1 MSAIENLRL
10 AANPNTPENTA
21 LIQRLGMH
29 LMQRNNN
36 TLYKDNDVDK
46 EIIFQHLYKK
56 IEDVKNTP
64 DQIYRTG
71 KNLIYYSIFLSDEY
85 LQMLEWSLNSISH
98 NTKTMNFDV
107 LFITDEKF
115 KQELL
120 KKPILQKFNCYFHI
134 VDTPVDGIEA
144 SFKKL
149 CIYDYNRINEYEKV
163 LFLDTDI
170 MCVKDLNEI
179 FNYDLTP
186 EKINTKSN
194 LGISSMLS
202 YTSAT
207 HGLMYLT
214 HKDAKFIDDNTSVV
228 PFNAGQFL
236 FLNSYRMKLHFEN
249 VRWLKNVWPGIYF
262 FEQSFMNHYF
272 VFNYLTDQTFL
283 YKLVSII
290 FSATTP
296 QDSDPTLKNQTTKKT
311 RTLVVTGAMNTKYP
325 PIEPIQSPFK
335 LSKVNNKY
343 LDYSKKHTDDTLL
356 LHFAGHTLNG
366 PQKLDYISTYAIT
379 HELAIF

>member
-1 MSAIENLRL
+1 MSAIENLK
-10 AANPNTPENTA
+10 AAADPNTDENTG
-21 LIQRLGMH
+21 LMQRLGMH
-29 LMQRNNN
+29 LMRQNEN

-85 LQMLEWSLNSISH
+85 LQMLEWSLNSISYT
-98 NTKTMNFDV
+98 TKTMNFDV

-149 CIYDYNRINEYEKV
+149 CIYDYHRINEYEQI

-170 MCVKDLNEI
+170 MCAKSLNEI
-179 FNYDLTP
+179 FSHDLTP
-186 EKINTKSN
+186 EKMRIVSPRPATNRESY
-194 LGISSMLS
+194 ILS
-202 YTSAT
+202 YTSVF

-214 HKDAKFIDDNTSVV
+214 YKDAKFIDDNTEIL

-236 FLNSYRMKLHFEN
+236 FLNSRRMQLHFQN
-249 VRWLKNVWPGIYF
+249 VLWLRDVWPGIYF

-272 VFNYLTDQTFL
+272 VFNGLTDRTTL
-283 YKLVSII
+283 ESSVAII
-290 FSATTP
+290 YIS
-296 QDSDPTLKNQTTKKT
+296 NKKT
-311 RTLVVTGAMNTKYP
+311 DAVKKKKGLVVTGATNSKF
-325 PIEPIQSPFK
+325 SPTDETT
-335 LSKVNNKY
+335 VDYNKQHA
-343 LDYSKKHTDDTLL
+343 DTTLL
-356 LHFAGHTLNG
+356 LHFAGHALDG
-366 PQKLDYISTYAIT
+366 VKKLKHIQSYTTT
-379 HELAIF
+379 HQLFIY

>member
-1 MSAIENLRL
+1 MSAIENLK
-10 AANPNTPENTA
+10 AAADPNTDENTG
-21 LIQRLGMH
+21 LMQRLGMH

-85 LQMLEWSLNSISH
+85 LQMLEWSLNSISYT
-98 NTKTMNFDV
+98 TKTMNFDV

-134 VDTPVDGIEA
+134 VDTPVNGIEA
-144 SFKKL
+144 SFNKL

-170 MCVKDLNEI
+170 MCIKDLNEI

-186 EKINTKSN
+186 EKLNIKSN
-194 LGISSMLS
+194 LGISSILS

-236 FLNSYRMKLHFEN
+236 FLNSHRMKLHFEN
-249 VRWLKNVWPGIYF
+249 VRWLKNVWAGIYF

-272 VFNYLTDQTFL
+272 VFNDLTDEIFL

-290 FSATTP
+290 FSANAAKPTKPTP
-296 QDSDPTLKNQTTKKT
+296 DTKK
-311 RTLVVTGAMNTKYP
+311 LVVTGATNSKYSYVP
-325 PIEPIQSPFK
+325 PPTQ

-343 LDYSKKHTDDTLL
+343 LDYSKKHTDDTVL
-356 LHFAGHTLNG
+356 LHFAGYTLNG
-366 PQKLDYISTYAIT
+366 PQKLDYISTYAMT
-379 HELAIF
+379 HGLAIF

>member
-1 MSAIENLRL
+1 MSAIENLK
-10 AANPNTPENTA
+10 AAADPNTDENTG
-21 LIQRLGMH
+21 LMQRLGMH
-29 LMQRNNN
+29 LMRQNEN

-85 LQMLEWSLNSISH
+85 LQMLEWSLNSISYT
-98 NTKTMNFDV
+98 TKTMNFDV

-134 VDTPVDGIEA
+134 VDTPVNGIEA
-144 SFKKL
+144 SFNKL

-170 MCVKDLNEI
+170 MCIKDLNEI

-186 EKINTKSN
+186 EKLNTKSN
-194 LGISSMLS
+194 LGISSILS

-236 FLNSYRMKLHFEN
+236 FLNSHRMKLHFEN
-249 VRWLKNVWPGIYF
+249 VRWLKNVWAGIYF

-272 VFNYLTDQTFL
+272 VFNDLTDEIFL

-290 FSATTP
+290 FSANAAKPTKPTP
-296 QDSDPTLKNQTTKKT
+296 DTKK
-311 RTLVVTGAMNTKYP
+311 LVVTGATNSKYSYVPP
-325 PIEPIQSPFK
+325 PIQ

-343 LDYSKKHTDDTLL
+343 LDYSKKHTDDTVL
-356 LHFAGHTLNG
+356 LHFAGYTLNG
-366 PQKLDYISTYAIT
+366 PQKLDYISTYAMT